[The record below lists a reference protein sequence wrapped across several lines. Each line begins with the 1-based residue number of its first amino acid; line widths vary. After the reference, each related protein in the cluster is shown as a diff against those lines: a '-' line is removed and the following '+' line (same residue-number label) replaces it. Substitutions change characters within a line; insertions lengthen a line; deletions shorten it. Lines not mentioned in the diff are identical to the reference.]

1 MRSKPAPPHTSVP
14 EYFSASGNAEVGATS
29 LALHQRRDYRPGQ
42 THFQLPAVQR
52 FYGSPNAGLDS
63 HFFTIDYADQFALTY
78 GPLSSAW
85 VLEVDNAFEIGRPD
99 QDGNCLAGQIPVYR
113 LWNRRVDSNHRY
125 TTNPAIKSQMIERG
139 YVAEGYGPD
148 VVDMCAPVRALPVS

>member
-1 MRSKPAPPHTSVP
+1 MRSKPAPQHTSVP

-29 LALHQRRDYRPGQ
+29 LALHRRRDYRPGQ

-52 FYGSPNAGLDS
+52 FHCSPNAGLDS

-85 VLEVDNAFEIGRPD
+85 VQEADNAFEIGR
-99 QDGNCLAGQIPVYR
+99 
-113 LWNRRVDSNHRY
+113 S
-125 TTNPAIKSQMIERG
+125 AIKAQMIERG
-139 YVAEGYGPD
+139 YFAEGYGPD
-148 VVDMCAPVRALPVS
+148 VVDTCAPARALPVP